1 MDLIEQAREELKRAD
16 HLIYISMK
24 YTRTCDI
31 VMNTVKRL
39 VESCDFVILAL
50 LEKYK
55 EKKKGLSI
63 PENSLNRAEL
73 LLTLDK
79 KYKSHIKLYL
89 LLCKIQD
96 SEFDRREEYRKHV
109 TMIVHLERKLLEV
122 TVPVLEEYYFN
133 IKDFV
138 NMAEG
143 DL

>member
-16 HLIYISMK
+16 HLIYISLK

-31 VMNTVKRL
+31 IMNTVKRL

-50 LEKYK
+50 LEKFK
-55 EKKKGLSI
+55 ERRKSLSI
-63 PENSLNRAEL
+63 PENSLSRAEL
-73 LLTLDK
+73 LVSLDK

-89 LLCKIQD
+89 LLCKIRD

-109 TMIVHLERKLLEV
+109 TMIVHLERRSLEV
-122 TVPVLEEYYFN
+122 TVPILEEYYFS

-138 NMAEG
+138 DTAEG
-143 DL
+143 EI